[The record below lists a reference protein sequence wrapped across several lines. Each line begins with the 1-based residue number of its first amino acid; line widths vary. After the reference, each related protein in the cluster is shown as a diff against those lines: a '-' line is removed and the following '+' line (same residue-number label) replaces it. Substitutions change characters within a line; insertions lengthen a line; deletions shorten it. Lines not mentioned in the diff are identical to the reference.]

1 MADKAAQTV
10 RDELG
15 TCVPE
20 EVRDYAADTAA
31 GLLDDLAGE
40 DADTIATEMHDALGP
55 LLEGIEDS
63 AVQALCKK
71 IARAFKGLDG
81 DGTTG
86 GDGAAEEGHEWLH
99 HAVEEY
105 AAVGSI

>member
-31 GLLDDLAGE
+31 GLS
-40 DADTIATEMHDALGP
+40 TT
-55 LLEGIEDS
+55 LLERTQIQLRQKCMTPLD
-63 AVQALCKK
+63 LYW
-71 IARAFKGLDG
+71 RA
-81 DGTTG
+81 
-86 GDGAAEEGHEWLH
+86 
-99 HAVEEY
+99 
-105 AAVGSI
+105 